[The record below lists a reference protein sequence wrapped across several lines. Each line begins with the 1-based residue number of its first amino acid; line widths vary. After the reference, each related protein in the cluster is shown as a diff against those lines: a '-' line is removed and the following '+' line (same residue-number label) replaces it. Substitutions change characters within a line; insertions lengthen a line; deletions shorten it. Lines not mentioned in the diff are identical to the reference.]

1 MQQTRLLARAF
12 FSRLFESELMP
23 DGLPQVQLV
32 IWGMLLAATAPA
44 AYAVMTP
51 IKYAKAQ
58 FFRPLRPEFD
68 VDRLILVTLTMI
80 VMGVVGLFIWDGVFP
95 DRRDVRILG
104 VLPVPVRRF
113 VVARL
118 AALGRVFVLFAMPL
132 SAMQSVVF
140 GLTVSGYGEPIGRFH
155 GIGAHF
161 LAVLLACAFVFCA
174 LVAAQCLLLVMF
186 GRRAAQ
192 AASMAFQVLF
202 AVGLVQLLFFLPEL
216 SGVLY
221 AGGTAQEDIAALA
234 AFPPAWFFAVYEQ
247 LAGSA
252 GSADAALA
260 RMATLLTVAAAVL
273 APALYGASYSYLSQ
287 RALEGP
293 ATRAMGSAGT
303 NRARARL
310 ARLVDRPLAGAIR
323 WFTLRTLFRSRSHR
337 MMFAVYGGFAI
348 AIVVSSALS
357 LALRKGLAGFQH
369 PGHELMSM
377 PLVVQFLLLVALRV
391 ITAVPS
397 EPKARWVFRACE
409 PADRAAA
416 VAGIRDAMMVLVVV
430 PTTVMALLQG
440 LFFWGVGT
448 SAAHAAFVFVLGR
461 LLAELLTPQN
471 GKLPFACTYLPGKS
485 RIFVLWPVY
494 LFLFFVYAVVFA
506 AIDLA
511 LSRRPDKLVWFCLA
525 ATLAAQI
532 VVLIR
537 RRAVTA
543 LPALRFD
550 EEDNA
555 ALFQGFHL
563 SEGLAAAPRAESN
576 TGIAPG
582 SPQLKRRQQ
591 PSTAPPDA

>member
-1 MQQTRLLARAF
+1 MQQTRILARAF

-23 DGLPQVQLV
+23 DGMPQVQLI
-32 IWGMLLAATAPA
+32 IWGMLLAATPPA

-58 FFRPLRPEFD
+58 FFRPLGPEFD

-113 VVARL
+113 VMARL
-118 AALGRVFVLFAMPL
+118 AALGRVFVLFATPL
-132 SAMQSVVF
+132 CVMQSVVF
-140 GLTVSGYGEPIGRFH
+140 GLTVPGYGEPIGRFH

-174 LVAAQCLLLVMF
+174 LVAAQCLLLVIF

-221 AGGTAQEDIAALA
+221 SGGSAQEDVAALA
-234 AFPPAWFFAVYEQ
+234 AFPPAWFFAIYEQ

-260 RMATLLTVAAAVL
+260 RTATLLTVAAAVL

-287 RALEGP
+287 RALEGSV
-293 ATRAMGSAGT
+293 ATSWSIRARS
-303 NRARARL
+303 NRGRARL
-310 ARLVDRPLAGAIR
+310 SRLVSRPLAGAIR
-323 WFTLRTLFRSRSHR
+323 WFTLRTLLRSRSHR

-357 LALRKGLAGFQH
+357 LGLRKGFAGFQQ

-409 PADRAAA
+409 PVNRAAA
-416 VAGIRDAMMVLVVV
+416 VAGVRDAMMVLVVV
-430 PTTVMALLQG
+430 PTTVLALLQG

-511 LSRRPDKLVWFCLA
+511 LSRRPGKLVWFCLV

-550 EEDNA
+550 EEDTT
-555 ALFQGFHL
+555 ALFQGFQL
-563 SEGLAAAPRAESN
+563 SEGLAAAPRAASI

-582 SPQLKRRQQ
+582 SPRLKRRPQ
-591 PSTAPPDA
+591 PSA